1 MELFQFAEPTFAN
14 RVYPLT
20 QNQSVQDTVQRS
32 DRNQVLHV
40 QTRKAILLTGQH
52 AYQVYPLTLNPL
64 TLNPLTPYMREIKK
78 TAYTSRAGR
87 QIKTKLTQVYRD
99 ACSHEFAM

>member
-32 DRNQVLHV
+32 DRHQVLHV

-52 AYQVYPLTLNPL
+52 ANQVY
-64 TLNPLTPYMREIKK
+64 PLTPYMREIKK

>member
-32 DRNQVLHV
+32 DRHQVLHV
-40 QTRKAILLTGQH
+40 QTRKAILLTGLH
-52 AYQVYPLTLNPL
+52 ANPVYPLT
-64 TLNPLTPYMREIKK
+64 RFI
-78 TAYTSRAGR
+78 R
-87 QIKTKLTQVYRD
+87 
-99 ACSHEFAM
+99 